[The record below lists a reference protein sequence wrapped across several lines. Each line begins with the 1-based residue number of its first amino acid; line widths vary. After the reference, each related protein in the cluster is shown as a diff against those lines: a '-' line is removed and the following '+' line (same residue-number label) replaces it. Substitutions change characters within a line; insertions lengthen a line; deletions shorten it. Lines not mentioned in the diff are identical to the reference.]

1 MLTVTP
7 TTTGR
12 IGVLDTLRGVAI
24 LGILVANIAYYS
36 GPALSEL
43 AARGCHGG
51 WVGTL
56 TLVFV
61 NAKFRT
67 MLAILFG
74 VGIWMQYEKRK
85 HAYPLWPGGYL
96 KRAFW
101 LSVIGILH
109 GCLIWFGDIL
119 FIYSN
124 VAVLVAL
131 IVTWPESK
139 LRRLLG
145 LLAIT
150 SLFVAVGLAALIR
163 VAVLLDGPKH
173 AERTPEVTSHPGP
186 NPPARAPQ
194 IAPQEPSMGLGL
206 ALAALQDPAVETRI
220 FRDGNFIE
228 QTLTRS
234 LAFVAS
240 VTQTL
245 FFLPELTGLFLL
257 GLLLARC
264 RVLQAPSKHPR
275 IRNKLLI
282 VGWGIGLPL
291 NLLGLTAGSDGP
303 TLVQLMLWEGFVGPL
318 LGIGYVI
325 AIAICVEKG
334 IATCLWRALA
344 QVGRVALSTYL
355 MQSLLCTSFFYSWGF
370 GYFGRLSLA
379 ESLLAVLAVWAINLV
394 TAHLWLRW
402 FALGPVE
409 WVWRCLTEG
418 RRFPILLSRQPA
430 SSERSSSFGPQ
441 FEV

>member
-12 IGVLDTLRGVAI
+12 IGVLDTLRGAAI

-36 GPALSEL
+36 GPAMSEL
-43 AARGCHGG
+43 AARGTPGGG

-74 VGIWMQYEKRK
+74 VGIWMQYEKRR

-101 LSVIGILH
+101 LSVIGLLH

-124 VAVLVAL
+124 VAVLIAL
-131 IVTWPESK
+131 IVAWPERK
-139 LRRLLG
+139 LRRLLV
-145 LLAIT
+145 LLAIV
-150 SLFVAVGLAALIR
+150 SLFVAAGLAALIR
-163 VAVLLDGPKH
+163 IALPLDGPKH
-173 AERTPEVTSHPGP
+173 PESAAPVASPREVRGPASIHPVATAEPNTAFEV
-186 NPPARAPQ
+186 
-194 IAPQEPSMGLGL
+194 

-220 FRDGNFIE
+220 FREGNFAE

-245 FFLPELTGLFLL
+245 FFLPELAGLFLL
-257 GLLLARC
+257 GLLLAR
-264 RVLQAPSKHPR
+264 RGGP
-275 IRNKLLI
+275 
-282 VGWGIGLPL
+282 
-291 NLLGLTAGSDGP
+291 AGSQQTP
-303 TLVQLMLWEGFVGPL
+303 SHP
-318 LGIGYVI
+318 
-325 AIAICVEKG
+325 
-334 IATCLWRALA
+334 
-344 QVGRVALSTYL
+344 
-355 MQSLLCTSFFYSWGF
+355 
-370 GYFGRLSLA
+370 
-379 ESLLAVLAVWAINLV
+379 
-394 TAHLWLRW
+394 
-402 FALGPVE
+402 
-409 WVWRCLTEG
+409 
-418 RRFPILLSRQPA
+418 
-430 SSERSSSFGPQ
+430 
-441 FEV
+441 